1 MTNYGPSVGFR
12 VSAEEFRSGAEGRQR
27 VPLTAV
33 GPNAIRQFDLVTFD
47 PANPGFLRK
56 APADSPIEPGYT
68 GLAVQE
74 SAHLGSIFD
83 GPYPTADRLEILKA
97 GETAVITS
105 GAGLKIWLRNRVASQ
120 REGGQAVSAREVFV
134 ATGLVIGDLLKW
146 DGAKYVETAT
156 AAQAVARVTLVNVAE
171 GYLEA
176 VLVK

>member
-74 SAHLGSIFD
+74 SAHLGLREGALAFD
-83 GPYPTADRLEILKA
+83 LPAAQVTQERLE
-97 GETAVITS
+97 
-105 GAGLKIWLRNRVASQ
+105 GLYAQHEDELRGDAPPASP
-120 REGGQAVSAREVFV
+120 EP
-134 ATGLVIGDLLKW
+134 LP
-146 DGAKYVETAT
+146 
-156 AAQAVARVTLVNVAE
+156 AAPAPAAMHCR
-171 GYLEA
+171 
-176 VLVK
+176 